1 MTSFAALGLSEPLL
15 AALNDKGYSTPTP
28 IQAQAIPAI
37 LAGRDLMAAAQTGTG
52 KTAGF
57 ALPMLERLAAG
68 PGAASNHTRALILAP
83 TRELAIQVHDSFVQY
98 GNQLRLKTAVAY
110 GGVAINPQMMK
121 LRRGVDVLVATPGR
135 LMDLYRKNAVRFEG
149 LLFLVLDEAD
159 RMLDL
164 GFINDIQE
172 ILDLPPAQRQN
183 LLFSATFSN
192 AIRELAQGFLRD
204 PETIDISPRNATAD
218 TVQQWLHPVD
228 KKRKGELLSH
238 LIRTRDWRQVLVF
251 VRTKRSADR
260 LVIELSRDGIRA
272 SAFHG
277 DMSQGWRAKALAEF
291 KKGRVSVLIAT
302 DVAARG
308 LDIEQLPQ
316 VVNFDLPQV
325 PEDYVHRIGRTGRA
339 GSKGRAISLVSADEV
354 AQLRAIERLIRKRLT
369 RDDIKGFEPDHIV
382 PESPSPTAPV
392 KKVKKPKKP
401 KRSKLQAAAKG
412 AKGKAGAKSKA
423 GGKDKKPRSSR
434 NENDKGKAGN
444 ASGGRK
450 GRGDA
455 ASSGSAPAAGKPAKA
470 GSKPNTRQS
479 GETTDRP
486 ARPATPGRSGSGAAS
501 GKSSSGRA
509 APDKPVG
516 KEPARRPR
524 SRPAQPS
531 SSKPKSGS

>member
-1 MTSFAALGLSEPLL
+1 
-15 AALNDKGYSTPTP
+15 
-28 IQAQAIPAI
+28 
-37 LAGRDLMAAAQTGTG
+37 
-52 KTAGF
+52 
-57 ALPMLERLAAG
+57 
-68 PGAASNHTRALILAP
+68 
-83 TRELAIQVHDSFVQY
+83 
-98 GNQLRLKTAVAY
+98 
-110 GGVAINPQMMK
+110 
-121 LRRGVDVLVATPGR
+121 
-135 LMDLYRKNAVRFEG
+135 MDLYRKNAVRFES
-149 LLFLVLDEAD
+149 LQFLVLDEAD

-172 ILDLPPAQRQN
+172 ILDLLPAQRQN

-192 AIRELAQGFLRD
+192 AIRELAQGFLQN

-251 VRTKRSADR
+251 VRTKRSADQ
-260 LVIELSRDGIRA
+260 LVNELSRDGIRA

-354 AQLRAIERLIRKRLT
+354 GQLRAIERLIRKRLT
-369 RDDIKGFEPDHIV
+369 RDEIKGFEPDHVV

-392 KKVKKPKKP
+392 KKAKKPKKP
-401 KRSKLQAAAKG
+401 KKSKLKAATKGAKAKTG
-412 AKGKAGAKSKA
+412 AKGKGTRSPDKA
-423 GGKDKKPRSSR
+423 SRSPGKDKANPS
-434 NENDKGKAGN
+434 
-444 ASGGRK
+444 SGGRK
-450 GRGDA
+450 ARGDA
-455 ASSGSAPAAGKPAKA
+455 APATPAPAAGKPAKA
-470 GSKPNTRQS
+470 DSKPKTHQDGKSKSRQD
-479 GETTDRP
+479 GETKPRPDGEKKTRKARPDAP
-486 ARPATPGRSGSGAAS
+486 ARSRPGKPAENSSAGRSASEKPAA
-501 GKSSSGRA
+501 
-509 APDKPVG
+509 